1 MNKGRYIK
9 KITPEI
15 LEYYSNKSAL
25 LRCCNDDCVDSLYH
39 EIYDLVAD
47 TPEYVVFEE
56 LGKFGVKNSF
66 LDFIIVPAI
75 YDKIEF
81 LGIDCGLY
89 TMFVVWNNGKAGIV
103 KGDARNTNV
112 LPLIYDSI
120 EPFETVFDY
129 AKITIGNK
137 CGITRLY
144 DDGVKIMVEPLFDEI
159 NLSYP
164 FFLLG
169 NSGKRGLVGN
179 GFVLPAIYDDI
190 FIPEHLGWIKVLQG
204 KLWGYIDIKGNFT
217 TDIERAYL
225 YKKTI

>member
-1 MNKGRYIK
+1 MNKERNIK
-9 KITPEI
+9 KIAPEI
-15 LEYYSNKSAL
+15 LEYYS
-25 LRCCNDDCVDSLYH
+25 RCYNGDCVDNLYN
-39 EIYDLVAD
+39 EIYDLVQD
-47 TPEYVVFEE
+47 VPEYVVFEE
-56 LGKFGVKNSF
+56 SGHFGVVNGL
-66 LDFIIVPAI
+66 LDVVIVPAI

-81 LGIDCGLY
+81 LGIDCGLD
-89 TMFVVWNNGKAGIV
+89 TMFIVWSNGKAGIV
-103 KGDARNTNV
+103 KCDGKDTKV
-112 LPLIYDSI
+112 LPLIYDNI
-120 EPFETVFDY
+120 EPFETVLDY

-137 CGITRLY
+137 CGIARLY

-169 NSGKRGLVGN
+169 NDCKRGLVGN

-190 FIPEHLGWIKVLQG
+190 FIPKDFGWIKVLRG
-204 KLWGYIDIKGNFT
+204 KRWGYIDIKGDFT